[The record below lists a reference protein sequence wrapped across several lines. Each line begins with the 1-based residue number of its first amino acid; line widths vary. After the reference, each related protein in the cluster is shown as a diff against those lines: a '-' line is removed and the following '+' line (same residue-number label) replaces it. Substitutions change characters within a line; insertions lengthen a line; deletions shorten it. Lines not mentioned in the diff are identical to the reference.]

1 MENIQKKYDFL
12 KNFVHYIKKM
22 LKFHSLYSDCVWYKK
37 LRELASVHYIA
48 KFTISRFVITKFGC
62 IKITVR
68 SLMFININIYHFT
81 KWRCMWHQRRAW
93 KWLLKV
99 TTWWKRRRDYIC
111 SRGMEPFTD
120 LGIGIGG
127 GTHLLFLWK
136 CTGSEGQSLM
146 LQMARSW
153 SMNITW
159 PREFRSAA
167 PEEYHAGV

>member
-1 MENIQKKYDFL
+1 MIL
-12 KNFVHYIKKM
+12 R
-22 LKFHSLYSDCVWYKK
+22 SLWEALCLSI
-37 LRELASVHYIA
+37 STS
-48 KFTISRFVITKFGC
+48 TISLNELSSVCAIILLVIH